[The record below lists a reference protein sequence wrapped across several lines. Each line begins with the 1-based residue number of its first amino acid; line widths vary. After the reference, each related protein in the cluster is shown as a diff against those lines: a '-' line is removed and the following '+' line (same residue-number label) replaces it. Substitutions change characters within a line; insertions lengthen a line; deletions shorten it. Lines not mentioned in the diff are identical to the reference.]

1 MEYDDVTI
9 LVAEN
14 MLYKGIEIG
23 YMEFKE
29 SFDELHGKNTY
40 QIEGVVKGKST
51 YQKVCEWVASKFII
65 KRVLNLGSGS
75 EAEDL
80 DQNLFILSIDSNK
93 ATISDNS
100 AGATIG
106 KDLVF
111 EQNESNVRGLNR
123 KYASLYNLKRHALKW
138 GFGIHKGKTDLS
150 TQKNDANIK
159 EISYNDGIGYI
170 VLPNFVR
177 ASNDITI
184 NDIDVEDKLIP
195 HYLEFSVVMNITEFS
210 ELRKNWYDMIQLN
223 VDSDTYFGNIVS
235 VDWSEGVAKFKL
247 IGRVN

>member
-1 MEYDDVTI
+1 
-9 LVAEN
+9 
-14 MLYKGIEIG
+14 
-23 YMEFKE
+23 
-29 SFDELHGKNTY
+29 
-40 QIEGVVKGKST
+40 
-51 YQKVCEWVASKFII
+51 
-65 KRVLNLGSGS
+65 
-75 EAEDL
+75 
-80 DQNLFILSIDSNK
+80 
-93 ATISDNS
+93 
-100 AGATIG
+100 
-106 KDLVF
+106 
-111 EQNESNVRGLNR
+111 
-123 KYASLYNLKRHALKW
+123 LKRHALKW